1 MTSEISP
8 YTQPLQPQKP
18 KNWPLIILVTVGV
31 IILIFVI
38 AYFLINS
45 GKGGDNGSNT
55 KEQNNIVNNN
65 SGVLPANTYDCS
77 SDVYNCG
84 NFSAQAEAQY
94 VFDYCAKE
102 AGDIHQLDNDDDGRV
117 CETLPQ

>member
-1 MTSEISP
+1 MPHEIS
-8 YTQPLQPQKP
+8 YTEQPKP
-18 KNWPLIILVTVGV
+18 KNWPLIILITIAA
-31 IILIFVI
+31 IILISIVTY
-38 AYFLINS
+38 ALISYSS
-45 GKGGDNGSNT
+45 GKRGDNGSNT

-102 AGDIHQLDNDDDGRV
+102 AGDIHQLDNDDDGKV
-117 CETLPQ
+117 CEGMG